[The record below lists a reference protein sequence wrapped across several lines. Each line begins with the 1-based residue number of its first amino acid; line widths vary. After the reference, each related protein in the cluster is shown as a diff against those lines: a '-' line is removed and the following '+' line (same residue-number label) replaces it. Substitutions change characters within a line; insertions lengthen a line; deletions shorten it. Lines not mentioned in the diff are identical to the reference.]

1 MSFGTNT
8 GRIALAA
15 ALYSLSALHA
25 QTPQAPAT
33 PGTPAPNRPPR
44 IVRPGVHTPGVS
56 YSIDDLKKDAV
67 FPVEGSPDWSVITA
81 HDVWVSSARA
91 NHVVQLLP
99 DTNTVGLISD
109 IQRPCSGLAEG
120 FRSIWVPSCGTHALD
135 RLDPKTGKVVATI
148 PADAANSEGGIA
160 TGAGSVWFVVKPS
173 NLLRIDPA
181 TNAVTAT
188 IELPSG
194 SENPVFAN
202 GFVWVASFGQNQ
214 LLKVDPKSNTV
225 VATIPVGPKP
235 RFITVGEGSVWTL
248 NQGDGTVSRVDM
260 KSGKLIVTIE
270 CGIPGSGGELT
281 YDNGSI
287 WAAIFDFPLT
297 QIDAKT
303 NKVVAQWAGP
313 GGDGVRAG
321 LGSVWLSNL
330 RQGTVW
336 RIPPRQK

>member
-1 MSFGTNT
+1 MFSVNNT
-8 GRIALAA
+8 GRIALVAA
-15 ALYSLSALHA
+15 VSSLCALHA
-25 QTPQAPAT
+25 QSGQGPAAPGSSAPA
-33 PGTPAPNRPPR
+33 RPPR
-44 IVRPGVHTPGVS
+44 VVRPGVHTPEVS
-56 YSIDDLKKDAV
+56 FAIDALKKDAV
-67 FPVEGSPDWSVITA
+67 FTVEGTPDWSVVTA

-99 DTNTVGLISD
+99 ASNTVGLIAD
-109 IQRPCSGLAEG
+109 VQRPCSGLAEG
-120 FRSIWVPSCGTHALD
+120 FGSIWVPSCGTHELD
-135 RLDPKTGKVVATI
+135 RIDPATGKTVATI

-160 TGAGSVWFVVKPS
+160 TGGGSVWFVVKPS
-173 NLLRIDPA
+173 KLLRIDPA
-181 TNAVTAT
+181 TNAVAAA
-188 IELPSG
+188 IELPAG
-194 SENPVFAN
+194 SENPVFAG
-202 GFVWVASFGQNQ
+202 GFVWVASFGQDL
-214 LLKVDPKSNTV
+214 LLKVDPKSSSV

-235 RFITVGEGSVWTL
+235 HFITVGEGSIWTL
-248 NQGDGTVSRVDM
+248 NQGDGTVSRVDI
-260 KSGKLIVTIE
+260 KTGKLVATIV

-281 YDNGSI
+281 YDNGSV

-336 RIPPRQK
+336 RIPPQQK